1 MRKINP
7 VRISASSLKPTSV
20 LSSTIDASTN
30 FIFPY
35 GKGTLEARY
44 VNRNG
49 KVIAYLSSHSGCKMG
64 CKFCFLTNQNQLW
77 FDHTTIDA
85 YRDQLDEVLHHAMFE
100 KKINL
105 HGLPKLNI
113 NFMARGEALANKY
126 VINNYRDLVNGLD
139 AVANT
144 YCIDNIKVNIS
155 TIMPHTIKDRN
166 LKDIFGND
174 NPPHLYYSLY
184 SLDEK
189 FRKHWMPNAIPVRD
203 ALDKLKKYENSTYP
217 ITFHYALI
225 KDHNDSLE
233 SAAEIVKILREYK
246 FVGKFNLVRYNPHP
260 DSGSAEADEDRLN
273 EVFNI
278 ISEGLGNPK
287 SYIVPR
293 VGKDVYASCG
303 MFAQ

>member
-1 MRKINP
+1 MRKIKP
-7 VRISASSLKPTSV
+7 DRIPAGSLRPTSV
-20 LSSTIDASTN
+20 LRSSIDASTN
-30 FIFPY
+30 FLFPF

-44 VNRNG
+44 VNRGG

-85 YRDQLDEVLHHAMFE
+85 YREQLDEVLNHALVE
-100 KKINL
+100 KKIEL
-105 HGLPKLNI
+105 DKLPKLNI
-113 NFMARGEALANKY
+113 NFMARGEALANKF
-126 VINNYRDLVNGLD
+126 VINNYRELVDELD
-139 AVANT
+139 MVANS
-144 YCIDNIKVNIS
+144 YCIDKIKMNIS
-155 TIMPHTIKDRN
+155 TIMPHTIKDHDLN
-166 LKDIFGND
+166 DVFGVH

-189 FRKHWMPNAIPVRD
+189 FRKHWMPNAIPVRS
-203 ALDKLKKYENSTYP
+203 ALDKLKKYENSSHP
-217 ITFHYALI
+217 VTFHYALI

-233 SAAEIVKILREYK
+233 SAAEIVKVLREYK

-260 DSGSAEADEDRLN
+260 SSGSTEADEGRLN

-278 ISEGLGNPK
+278 ISDGLGNPR
-287 SYIVPR
+287 SYIVPK

-303 MFAQ
+303 MFSQ